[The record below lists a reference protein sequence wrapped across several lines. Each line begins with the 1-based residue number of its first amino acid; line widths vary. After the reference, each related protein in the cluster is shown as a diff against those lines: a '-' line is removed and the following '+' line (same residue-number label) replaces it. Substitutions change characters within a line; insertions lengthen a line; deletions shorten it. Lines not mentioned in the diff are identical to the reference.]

1 MQELFFVGGFFLL
14 MFFAVSLVFQ
24 RLRLPPLLAYIFLGL
39 ALAPFLMELWVS
51 IIENIAHVGIVLLF
65 LLLGLQF
72 PLNRLLSISRRIW
85 PVGLLDIVLNFGIS
99 LIIAYLLGLS
109 LMSALIIS
117 GVAYATSS
125 SITIKMSEETKRST
139 TPEAEFSLALL
150 IFEDLASPILVSLL
164 AGLIIQD
171 TITITLLLFIL
182 LKAIFISVIA
192 ILIAIHGFKRFEI
205 FLQHYISTELMP
217 LFAISLALIC
227 SGFAVYLGL
236 SELLGAFLA
245 GVMLSEAGTSK
256 ELEKIIIP
264 LKDVTLPFFFFWF
277 GTSISFGQG
286 EVPVFTLIV
295 LILWGIVGKVIV
307 GYYGGKT
314 YGLSSKGA
322 IRASFSLIP
331 RGEFSVVI
339 ATLASYALRISAGIY
354 IVVTSIIGVFL
365 FRGAPKIADY
375 LFNRNK

>member
-1 MQELFFVGGFFLL
+1 M
-14 MFFAVSLVFQ
+14 
-24 RLRLPPLLAYIFLGL
+24 
-39 ALAPFLMELWVS
+39 
-51 IIENIAHVGIVLLF
+51 
-65 LLLGLQF
+65 
-72 PLNRLLSISRRIW
+72 
-85 PVGLLDIVLNFGIS
+85 
-99 LIIAYLLGLS
+99 
-109 LMSALIIS
+109 
-117 GVAYATSS
+117 
-125 SITIKMSEETKRST
+125 
-139 TPEAEFSLALL
+139 
-150 IFEDLASPILVSLL
+150 
-164 AGLIIQD
+164 IIQD